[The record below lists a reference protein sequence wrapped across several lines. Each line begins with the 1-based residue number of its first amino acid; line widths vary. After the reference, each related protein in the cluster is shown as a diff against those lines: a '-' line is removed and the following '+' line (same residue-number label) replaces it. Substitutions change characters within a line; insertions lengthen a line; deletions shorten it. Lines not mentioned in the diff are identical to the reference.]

1 MVPTLHIHIYIYIY
15 IYFCHKQCCPF
26 EFPSLAVILKH
37 SRCFI
42 NFIPFLMANPSPP
55 FVPALMTW
63 VFKTK
68 SLCNPNTNSF
78 FLPKTLF
85 QFSLSSLLPLPQTPP
100 SIISDQIPTQ
110 YCLRKARA
118 PPTVREKRLSS
129 LLLPRM
135 TLARKLCIHPHFL
148 KIAGDY
154 TPPPPGRVWLALCR
168 RNMNISWASLA
179 SSIPNLV
186 IRQGT
191 SLPVPIHFKFGS
203 STALGWRKWV
213 DNELSHTSFI
223 GLLQRVGVL
232 KAIVSSHYLSNF

>member
-1 MVPTLHIHIYIYIY
+1 MKRSYGSYVSERLLCPFYLSIFFSFAGFLNSGPYLAYPYIYIYIY
-15 IYFCHKQCCPF
+15 IYFYHKQCCPF

-42 NFIPFLMANPSPP
+42 NFIPFLMANLSPP

-85 QFSLSSLLPLPQTPP
+85 PFSLSSPLPLPQTPP

-110 YCLRKARA
+110 WCLRKARA

-135 TLARKLCIHPHFL
+135 TLARRLCIHPHFL

-168 RNMNISWASLA
+168 RNTNIS
-179 SSIPNLV
+179 
-186 IRQGT
+186 
-191 SLPVPIHFKFGS
+191 
-203 STALGWRKWV
+203 
-213 DNELSHTSFI
+213 
-223 GLLQRVGVL
+223 
-232 KAIVSSHYLSNF
+232 